1 MVSTSVST
9 LSISRHTPGSY
20 ASILG
25 PLCPMNSH
33 NISCRV
39 LSVTLLSESPP
50 LSTPL
55 PPSADCSYGY
65 LYYILSDLSEVA
77 PQVVEHSSEQ
87 ARPRRVLALPGVPL
101 AAVRALA
108 LDALPQLDDEHV
120 APASGERRHAVE
132 LVRHKAERVALLKGV
147 ASHAAVGLERAEL
160 AAAKVAAV
168 REHDVDRDE
177 RAGVVVR
184 RVRQRASRL
193 DSVVLDAAR
202 KDRPRGAAHH
212 VPVLRVHLAR
222 QVEQPLAQGW
232 SRSRKQ
238 TVGRQVRRLPSAL
251 TVGGGLV
258 ARGAARRAQERLE
271 LLMELVQVLDL
282 CRR

>member
-1 MVSTSVST
+1 
-9 LSISRHTPGSY
+9 
-20 ASILG
+20 
-25 PLCPMNSH
+25 MNSH

-132 LVRHKAERVALLKGV
+132 LVRHKAERVALLEGV
-147 ASHAAVGLERAEL
+147 ASHAAVGL
-160 AAAKVAAV
+160 KKFTM
-168 REHDVDRDE
+168 
-177 RAGVVVR
+177 G
-184 RVRQRASRL
+184 
-193 DSVVLDAAR
+193 
-202 KDRPRGAAHH
+202 
-212 VPVLRVHLAR
+212 
-222 QVEQPLAQGW
+222 
-232 SRSRKQ
+232 
-238 TVGRQVRRLPSAL
+238 
-251 TVGGGLV
+251 
-258 ARGAARRAQERLE
+258 
-271 LLMELVQVLDL
+271 
-282 CRR
+282 